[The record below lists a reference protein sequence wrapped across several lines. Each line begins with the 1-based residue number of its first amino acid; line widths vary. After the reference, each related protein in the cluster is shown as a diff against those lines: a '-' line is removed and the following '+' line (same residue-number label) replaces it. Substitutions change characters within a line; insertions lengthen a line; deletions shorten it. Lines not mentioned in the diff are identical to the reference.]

1 MNIGTT
7 FILSIIIFLP
17 GLLWAMA
24 DRAWGNEKNP
34 PFWVMFVKAILFGTF
49 AYGMLVFGFKLLNMV
64 FDIPISIKNPILNLD
79 NDSVPGDFELEIL
92 LALPTTLGLAII
104 WFYAAKYEWISKLL
118 YIIRAITPLQEKSMM
133 STILES
139 PKGIIRRVC
148 VWDNN
153 RDFIYFGKLM
163 SFIEEKELIKLHL
176 EEVTICNLEGEEIRK
191 TDQLIYTCP
200 VKDFKIEI
208 INQEENTNA

>member
-1 MNIGTT
+1 M
-7 FILSIIIFLP
+7 
-17 GLLWAMA
+17 
-24 DRAWGNEKNP
+24 
-34 PFWVMFVKAILFGTF
+34 
-49 AYGMLVFGFKLLNMV
+49 
-64 FDIPISIKNPILNLD
+64 D
-79 NDSVPGDFELEIL
+79 NDSVPGDFALEIL

-118 YIIRAITPLQEKSMM
+118 YIIRAVTPLQEKSMM

>member
-64 FDIPISIKNPILNLD
+64 FDIPISIK
-79 NDSVPGDFELEIL
+79 
-92 LALPTTLGLAII
+92 
-104 WFYAAKYEWISKLL
+104 
-118 YIIRAITPLQEKSMM
+118 IR
-133 STILES
+133 
-139 PKGIIRRVC
+139 
-148 VWDNN
+148 
-153 RDFIYFGKLM
+153 F
-163 SFIEEKELIKLHL
+163 
-176 EEVTICNLEGEEIRK
+176 
-191 TDQLIYTCP
+191 
-200 VKDFKIEI
+200 
-208 INQEENTNA
+208 